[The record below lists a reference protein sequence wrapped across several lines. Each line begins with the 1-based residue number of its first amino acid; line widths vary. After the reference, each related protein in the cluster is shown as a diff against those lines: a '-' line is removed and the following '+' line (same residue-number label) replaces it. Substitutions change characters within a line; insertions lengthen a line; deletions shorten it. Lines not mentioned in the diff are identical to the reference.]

1 MHIGEK
7 IKQIRHEKN
16 MSLRQLAVMSDIN
29 HAYLSRI
36 ENGKVQP
43 SVESL
48 TKIAKAL
55 GCDVADFFE
64 KKMEVDDE
72 LKKEGVQWVIFGKEL
87 EKEGITLEQ
96 VKEWIRAIKA
106 TKL

>member
-1 MHIGEK
+1 MRVGEK
-7 IKQIRHEKN
+7 VREIRNEKKL
-16 MSLRQLAVMSDIN
+16 SLRQLAAMTDMN

-36 ENGKVQP
+36 ENAKVQP

-48 TKIAKAL
+48 IKIAKAL

>member
-1 MHIGEK
+1 MHVGEK
-7 IKQIRHEKN
+7 VRKIRNEKKL
-16 MSLRQLAVMSDIN
+16 SLRQLATMTDMN

-55 GCDVADFFE
+55 GCDVADFFD

>member
-1 MHIGEK
+1 MHVGEK
-7 IKQIRHEKN
+7 VRKIRNEKKL
-16 MSLRQLAVMSDIN
+16 SLRQLATMTDMN

-48 TKIAKAL
+48 IKIAKAL

-64 KKMEVDDE
+64 KKMEVDEE
-72 LKKEGVQWVIFGKEL
+72 LEKEGVQWVIFGKEL

-106 TKL
+106 TKF

>member
-1 MHIGEK
+1 MRVGEK
-7 IKQIRHEKN
+7 VREIRNEKKL
-16 MSLRQLAVMSDIN
+16 SLRQLAAMTDMN

-48 TKIAKAL
+48 IKIAKAL

>member
-1 MHIGEK
+1 MHVGEK
-7 IKQIRHEKN
+7 VREIRNKKKL
-16 MSLRQLAVMSDIN
+16 SLRQLAAMTDMN

-64 KKMEVDDE
+64 KKMEVDEE

-106 TKL
+106 TKF